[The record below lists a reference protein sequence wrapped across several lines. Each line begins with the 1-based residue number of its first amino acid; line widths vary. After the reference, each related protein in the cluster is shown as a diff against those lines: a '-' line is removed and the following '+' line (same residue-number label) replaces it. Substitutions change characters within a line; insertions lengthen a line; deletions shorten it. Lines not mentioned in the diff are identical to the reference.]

1 MKVYLVL
8 NINSLTFHNP
18 YSLSLTEAEHTEELL
33 SFAELGSIA
42 ELINLMKATD
52 ENLYGAECE

>member
-8 NINSLTFHNP
+8 NNSSLSFHKQ

-33 SFAELGSIA
+33 SFAELGSSA